1 VEKISRNKLI
11 EIVNNHGFR
20 TEVTVNYCVLEV
32 IERIIKNTVI
42 REFLQKYS
50 KYYTLIDAVEEY
62 SSPVYKPLFGG
73 EYYSPPD
80 IAKVTFEFETP
91 AVFDVVE
98 ITFKRTENRGFVK
111 QIEVKQQRYEMH
123 FGGYL
128 SNCIIKKIEKIPNS
142 GGQLVLSKISEELKI
157 ATNEAIHETY
167 GCPVSKLKNLDWNTW
182 RFYHFE
188 NIKNLISVNYLS
200 YMKNNGKEVKP
211 VLLINS
217 NDFSDV
223 FKDINDMNAI
233 SRVYDLYTGVCKKG
247 DSGLELINSNSRFSS
262 FLSEI
267 RKQEFGLIG
276 PLGINDELT
285 ESRSAAFAINRKR

>member
-1 VEKISRNKLI
+1 MRLE
-11 EIVNNHGFR
+11 

-50 KYYTLIDAVEEY
+50 KHYILIDAVEKN
-62 SSPVYKPLFGG
+62 SKPVCKPLFGDV
-73 EYYSPPD
+73 YYSHPD
-80 IAKVTFEFETP
+80 IAKVTFKFETP
-91 AVFDVVE
+91 AVFDMVE
-98 ITFKRTENRGFVK
+98 ITFKRTENRGLVN

-123 FGGYL
+123 FRGYL
-128 SNCIIKKIEKIPNS
+128 SKCSRKRFEKLPNS
-142 GGQLVLSKISEELKI
+142 GGQLVLSNISEELKI
-157 ATNEAIHETY
+157 ATNEAIYETY
-167 GCPVSKLKNLDWNTW
+167 GCSVSKLKNLDWSTW
-182 RFYHFE
+182 RFHHFE
-188 NIKNLISVNYLS
+188 NIKNLVSVNYVS

-233 SRVYDLYTGVCKKG
+233 SRVYDLYTGVCKTG
-247 DSGLELINSNSRFSS
+247 DSDLELINSNSRFSS

-267 RKQEFGLIG
+267 KKQEFDLIG
-276 PLGINDELT
+276 LLGINDELT
-285 ESRSAAFAINRKR
+285 EEYRPPKRK